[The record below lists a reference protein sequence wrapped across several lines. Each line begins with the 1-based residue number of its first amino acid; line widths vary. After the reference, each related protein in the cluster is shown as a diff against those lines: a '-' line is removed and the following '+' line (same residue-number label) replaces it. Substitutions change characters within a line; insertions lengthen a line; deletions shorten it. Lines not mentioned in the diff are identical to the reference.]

1 MFVLSQ
7 WVMALSEK
15 AKIYYNVWCCAYRR
29 RYEAKIK
36 QDWGLYDREHSTLLM
51 CLNMK
56 DAKWVKFDSD
66 KTYPVYQ
73 YTNGTHI

>member
-1 MFVLSQ
+1 
-7 WVMALSEK
+7 MALSEK

-29 RYEAKIK
+29 RHNAKKK
-36 QDWGLYDREHSTLLM
+36 QDWDLYQREHSTLLM